1 MMRPVGDAARGRR
14 EPGDRLLPGMLQCDR
29 CGRVTI
35 EHERGWR
42 AQHAVDRDY
51 RLTLVIRCLECARR
65 ELGDYAPG

>member
-1 MMRPVGDAARGRR
+1 
-14 EPGDRLLPGMLQCDR
+14 MLQCDR

-42 AQHAVDRDY
+42 AQHAVDGDY